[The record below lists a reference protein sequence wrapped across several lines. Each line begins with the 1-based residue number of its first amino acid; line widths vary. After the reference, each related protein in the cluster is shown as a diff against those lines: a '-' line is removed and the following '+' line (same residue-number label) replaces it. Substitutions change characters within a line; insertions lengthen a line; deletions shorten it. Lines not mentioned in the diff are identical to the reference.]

1 MNTTKLSFLSD
12 IDNKKWELMRGWLL
26 PSAAEKLYEYASA
39 SKSNGAIVEIG
50 SYAGKSTVCIAMA
63 IKEKNIKMTAIDVK
77 FQLDFSDNMKQLQ
90 VNGNIDVIEDTGIGV
105 ANDWDEPVS
114 FIYIDGD
121 HSKFSAY
128 ADLMVWDNFII
139 PDGIV
144 ALDDTA
150 GFMLG
155 PNLQIQAITGTGA
168 YELLS
173 ETNGVSFLKK
183 KKNIFPP
190 IGDFPLSK
198 GTAIAY
204 INYISA
210 WSGAMDIN
218 FRLPQKPKQKNEL
231 IRRKLSIILDLSL
244 RQILHIIKSR
254 FKKKQITKQ
263 IDIDGI
269 SSHIKFQKAINLL
282 RKIENENSYEFLK
295 NKILYLSGCMD
306 LRINQ
311 IESAIK
317 KFQTLSE
324 FDDSIKLIQYNI
336 SVKEMALLRLSQSYD
351 IINQRDKAK
360 TNYEKLIECSKISE
374 IREQAKR
381 GLSTIFQIPPK
392 DNKLLLREYN
402 KELNKYKTI
411 NGLTKQYV
419 WE

>member
-1 MNTTKLSFLSD
+1 MNKAKLSFLSD
-12 IDNKKWELMRGWLL
+12 IDNEKWDLMRGWLL
-26 PSAAEKLYEYASA
+26 PAAAEKLYEYASA

-50 SYAGKSTVCIAMA
+50 SYAGKSTVCIARA
-63 IKEKNIKMTAIDVK
+63 IKYKKRKMTAIDIK
-77 FQLDFSDNMKQLQ
+77 FQSDFSYNMKQLR
-90 VNGNIDVIEDTGIGV
+90 VAENIDVIEDTGIGV
-105 ANDWDEPVS
+105 ANDWNEPVS

-128 ADLMVWDNFII
+128 ADLMVWDTFII

-155 PNLQIQAITGTGA
+155 PNLQIQAIIRTGA
-168 YELLS
+168 YELLC
-173 ETNGVSFLKK
+173 ETKGVSFLKK

-198 GTAIAY
+198 GSAMAY

-218 FRLPQKPKQKNEL
+218 FRLPQKPKHKNEL
-231 IRRKLSIILDLSL
+231 IRRKSSKLLDLSL
-244 RQILHIIKSR
+244 RRILHIIKNR

-263 IDIDGI
+263 IEVDGI
-269 SSHIKFQKAINLL
+269 SSHYKFQKAINLL
-282 RKIENENSYEFLK
+282 RKIENENSYEFL
-295 NKILYLSGCMD
+295 NNTILYLSGCMD
-306 LRINQ
+306 LRLNQ

-324 FDDSIKLIQYNI
+324 LDDSIELIQYNI

-351 IINQRDKAK
+351 IINQRDNAK
-360 TNYEKLIECSKISE
+360 TYYKKLIECSKISE
-374 IREQAKR
+374 IREQTKR
-381 GLSTIFQIPPK
+381 GLSETFQIPPK
-392 DNKLLLREYN
+392 ENKLLLREYN
-402 KELNKYKTI
+402 EELRKYVNTGEEDVK
-411 NGLTKQYV
+411 
-419 WE
+419 